1 MMGYGG
7 IYLYVINGNKLIN
20 NIMIRMCLK
29 MVDLAPNLP
38 LEQEKG

>member
-7 IYLYVINGNKLIN
+7 IYVYVINGNKLIN
-20 NIMIRMCLK
+20 NMIQVYLK

-38 LEQEKG
+38 LEQEK